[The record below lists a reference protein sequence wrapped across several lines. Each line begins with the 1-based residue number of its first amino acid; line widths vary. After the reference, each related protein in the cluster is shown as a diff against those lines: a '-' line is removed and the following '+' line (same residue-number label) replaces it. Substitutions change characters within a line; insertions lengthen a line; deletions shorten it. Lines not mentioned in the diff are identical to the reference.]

1 LNTISATTMSQRA
14 ANAAAFAQ
22 TASAMFAMDAMLT
35 RRPDHLKMPR
45 PDAYNCAGGVITLST
60 DGSIRCDEISGKI
73 ITMLRIECAGNIALR
88 LAASKV
94 KYVACLQRPK
104 YGRFFRTRLGHGH

>member
-35 RRPDHLKMPR
+35 RPPDHLKMPR
-45 PDAYNCAGGVITLST
+45 PDAYA
-60 DGSIRCDEISGKI
+60 
-73 ITMLRIECAGNIALR
+73 
-88 LAASKV
+88 
-94 KYVACLQRPK
+94 
-104 YGRFFRTRLGHGH
+104 